1 VSAFWL
7 FLGSLVSNLFLLP
20 AAVSSS
26 SLDLCPAPPPFAA
39 PAPLLMHCHWNATNR
54 QWNTHTSAHFSQFQF
69 QFRFQFGIRLWFRFR
84 FGFAFAFRY
93 RLFCILV
100 GICCRLLTAKDWL
113 SAECTGPA
121 TRRSTRSA
129 HSPVPLAGVPRF
141 VLGCSSDRGSSQPPN
156 HPTTHPSAQH
166 SSVCAHRWDSCSSA
180 GSWKLSAGLPGWEYC
195 RGASLSF
202 ARFLNE

>member
-1 VSAFWL
+1 
-7 FLGSLVSNLFLLP
+7 
-20 AAVSSS
+20 
-26 SLDLCPAPPPFAA
+26 
-39 PAPLLMHCHWNATNR
+39 MHCHWNATNR

-129 HSPVPLAGVPRF
+129 HSPVSLANVPRF
-141 VLGCSSDRGSSQPPN
+141 VLGCSSDRGSSQLPN
-156 HPTTHPSAQH
+156 HPTIRPALLRLRPPMGQLL
-166 SSVCAHRWDSCSSA
+166 RR
-180 GSWKLSAGLPGWEYC
+180 WKLEAVSWASRLGILPRSELELRQIPQWIKLTSKRTRRYT
-195 RGASLSF
+195 RWQMSKS
-202 ARFLNE
+202 RFV